1 MKLQF
6 DLGNS
11 RLKWRLVATDV
22 SERGALD
29 TEALESGLRGL
40 PWGHIDAVQVVSVA
54 DRALTDAVKVLSDSF
69 SMPTCAVEEVRLEQ
83 MPAWFDLADT
93 DPTQIGADRVMAM
106 LGAYRPLDQYCVIDA
121 GTAVTADL
129 VAEGSHLGGY
139 IVPGLA
145 LARSALGAQTARI
158 GSVNPTMY
166 SALLEPGHNTQHAV
180 EHGIRRGLIAFCQS
194 VAEQLAPCP
203 DRIVVTGGDAG
214 WLAGHLHGIVEVE
227 PDLVFIGLDRYF
239 GGLS

>member
-69 SMPTCAVEEVRLEQ
+69 SMPTCA
-83 MPAWFDLADT
+83 
-93 DPTQIGADRVMAM
+93 
-106 LGAYRPLDQYCVIDA
+106 
-121 GTAVTADL
+121 
-129 VAEGSHLGGY
+129 S
-139 IVPGLA
+139 
-145 LARSALGAQTARI
+145 SAT
-158 GSVNPTMY
+158 S
-166 SALLEPGHNTQHAV
+166 SAH
-180 EHGIRRGLIAFCQS
+180 C
-194 VAEQLAPCP
+194 
-203 DRIVVTGGDAG
+203 
-214 WLAGHLHGIVEVE
+214 
-227 PDLVFIGLDRYF
+227 
-239 GGLS
+239 